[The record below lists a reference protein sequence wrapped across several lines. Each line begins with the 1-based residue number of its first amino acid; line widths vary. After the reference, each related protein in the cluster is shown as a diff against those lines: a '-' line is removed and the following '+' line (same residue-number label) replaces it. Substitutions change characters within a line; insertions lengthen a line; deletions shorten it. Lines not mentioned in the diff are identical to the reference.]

1 MLQLRIEIVEL
12 GEARDHEEL
21 RRMPCS
27 SLSIPQPC
35 CQGFANSHV
44 KKTAGLWWLIY
55 HGKAPLLVRNWM
67 VYKQGVG
74 GLLSRWNIV
83 TVLSTMPDGAFNNR
97 SLQKKKLLPVQ

>member
-1 MLQLRIEIVEL
+1 M
-12 GEARDHEEL
+12 
-21 RRMPCS
+21 
-27 SLSIPQPC
+27 
-35 CQGFANSHV
+35 
-44 KKTAGLWWLIY
+44 
-55 HGKAPLLVRNWM
+55 GKAPLPVRNWM